1 MNELFGYI
9 RNKDFKALFA
19 DPTTNLFIQMFRYLF
34 VGGGAFVVD
43 WGSLAL
49 FKLVGLNLY
58 VSTALAFVLG
68 LIANFI
74 LSKAFVFKAEK
85 SSVGNTAEF
94 IIYGIIGVIGLGLT
108 ELLMFILSEKI
119 GIHFL
124 IAKIIAAAIV
134 LVWNFVAR
142 KVILYRGDSN

>member
-1 MNELFGYI
+1 MKELFGYI
-9 RNKDFKALFA
+9 KNKDFKALFA
-19 DPTTNLFIQMFRYLF
+19 EPTTNLFIQMFRYLF
-34 VGGGAFVVD
+34 VGGGAFIVD

-49 FKLVGLNLY
+49 FKFIGFNLY

-68 LIANFI
+68 LVANYI

-94 IIYGIIGVIGLGLT
+94 IIYGVIGVIGLGLT

-124 IAKIIAAAIV
+124 ISKIIAAAIV

-142 KVILYRGDSN
+142 KLILYRGDSN

>member
-1 MNELFGYI
+1 MKELFGYVK
-9 RNKDFKALFA
+9 NKDFKALFA

-34 VGGGAFVVD
+34 VGGGAFIVD
-43 WGSLAL
+43 WGSLAV
-49 FKLVGLNLY
+49 FKTIGFSLY
-58 VSTALAFVLG
+58 LSTALAFVLG
-68 LIANFI
+68 LAANYL

-85 SSVGNTAEF
+85 SSVGNVAEF
-94 IIYGIIGVIGLGLT
+94 VIYGIIGVIGLGLT
-108 ELLMFILSEKI
+108 EFLMFILSVKI

-142 KVILYRGDSN
+142 KIILYRGDSN

>member
-1 MNELFGYI
+1 MKELFGCI
-9 RNKDFKALFA
+9 KNKDFKALFA

-34 VGGGAFVVD
+34 VGGGAFIID
-43 WGSLAL
+43 WGSLFV
-49 FKLVGLNLY
+49 FKTIGLNLY

-68 LIANFI
+68 LVANYL

-85 SSVGNTAEF
+85 SNVGNIAEF
-94 IIYGIIGVIGLGLT
+94 IIYGVIGVIGLGLT
-108 ELLMFILSEKI
+108 ELLMFILAEKI

-142 KVILYRGDSN
+142 KLILYRGDSN